1 MQKRNWESMN
11 FVQTG
16 MFCLQRQLFVHS
28 SADRNSTKKTDSK
41 FKLQSHHTIF
51 GCEIRSLRCWRQCG
65 GIRCHIWQ
73 RIVVAIYL
81 SSPKR
86 WSHFKHH
93 FFWRIFHQTRIP
105 SKTNLSGQPRRLCE
119 PRCNTPRLA
128 RVDRHGD
135 LEGWATHLPCGFRW
149 SRPLTSPQRKK
160 GHGKVETKRT
170 ASHLR
175 VSCPNRST
183 GSWYQQIFRIE
194 SESHPLKRNKHVLHL
209 WVSLCKFV
217 LNS

>member
-11 FVQTG
+11 FVQIG

-81 SSPKR
+81 SPKR

-93 FFWRIFHQTRIP
+93 FFWRIFHQTTIP
-105 SKTNLSGQPRRLCE
+105 SKTNLSGQPRRLCDH
-119 PRCNTPRLA
+119 PGVTPLA
-128 RVDRHGD
+128 L
-135 LEGWATHLPCGFRW
+135 LESTGATLKAE
-149 SRPLTSPQRKK
+149 PLTFPAASD
-160 GHGKVETKRT
+160 GAVLWLLLNGKRAMGRWKQNALHHILGFLV
-170 ASHLR
+170 
-175 VSCPNRST
+175 
-183 GSWYQQIFRIE
+183 QIVQLEVDINKS
-194 SESHPLKRNKHVLHL
+194 SESKANPIHWKETNM
-209 WVSLCKFV
+209 CFIYG
-217 LNS
+217 